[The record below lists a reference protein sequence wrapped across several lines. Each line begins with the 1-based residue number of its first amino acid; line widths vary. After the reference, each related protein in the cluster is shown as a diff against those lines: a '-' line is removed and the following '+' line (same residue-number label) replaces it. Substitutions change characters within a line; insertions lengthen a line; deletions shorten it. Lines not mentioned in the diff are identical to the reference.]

1 MVDISSASRGT
12 SSGPTTQQREWSP
25 RHLIWLLLAAGA
37 LFCLVFWAALGR
49 PPLSGMKIVAVLG
62 FTFAVLVNLSAGAL
76 ASGAVIEY
84 RYPHWSRFGVV
95 DHVFMYVAL
104 TGLAVTDAGAG
115 WWLFSSDSGGRLRW
129 IFLPIA
135 LVAIAGGALWAWP
148 ALPLALLRA
157 AGDRKAT
164 WALWPQHEPDAGEA
178 GTWRFF
184 ALLTALLGA
193 ALGVVAAVAYLGVS
207 AWLES
212 QDVPA
217 GHSMPAAIAGIHGGY
232 VALGDSY
239 SAGEGLPPFAPGT
252 AQTSCDRSVSSAYP
266 DLLIRLLRRQDHQT
280 PFSYTA
286 CSGALLNQILDPTNR
301 SGGLVPPQISGRTQ
315 PSVGLVTLTIGGN
328 NALFSNVV
336 VTCLTDGNCLHQT
349 FPPAGIAEQTA
360 KHVAPG
366 DLLNRWG
373 PATIEELG
381 HEEGVLFRT
390 LRHDFPHARIV
401 VIGYPYL
408 FPTRP
413 GPDFPFMPPMC
424 ASILNRLSV
433 QERAG
438 IRTLQDEFTDRS
450 YEEAVVSGVEFV
462 SPDAI
467 WAAHEPCGASGQ
479 YTNSVKPYLNFPN
492 PVNGG
497 SFHPNA
503 AGQQTLAALTAC
515 YLDANRQPPDP
526 FVPGQPP
533 IHTIPDRLVTPAE
546 LHMVPAPG
554 VTSVPG
560 SGQIPSC
567 HG

>member
-1 MVDISSASRGT
+1 MVDTSSARQGT
-12 SSGPTTQQREWSP
+12 SSGPITAQHEWRP
-25 RHLIWLLLAAGA
+25 RHLAWLALAAVIM
-37 LFCLVFWAALGR
+37 FCVVFWAALGR
-49 PPLSGMKIVAVLG
+49 PPLSGTKIIAVLG
-62 FTFAVLVNLSAGAL
+62 FTFVVLVNLSIGAL
-76 ASGAVIEY
+76 ASGAVIES
-84 RYPHWSRFGVV
+84 RYPKWSRFGTA
-95 DHVFMYVAL
+95 DHAFMYVAL
-104 TGLAVTDAGAG
+104 AGLAATDAGAA
-115 WWLFSSDSGGRLRW
+115 WWLFSSDSGGLLRW

-135 LVAIAGGALWAWP
+135 LGAMAGGALWAWP
-148 ALPLALLRA
+148 ALPVALRRA
-157 AGDRKAT
+157 AGDRKAA
-164 WALWPQHEPDAGEA
+164 WALWPQHEPDATPA

-184 ALLTALLGA
+184 GLLTVLLGA
-193 ALGVVAAVAYLGVS
+193 ALGVLVAVAYLGVS

-217 GHSMPAAIAGIHGGY
+217 GHPMPATIAGIHGGY

-239 SAGEGLPPFAPGT
+239 SAGSGLPPFAPGT
-252 AQTSCDRSVSSAYP
+252 AQTNCDRSQSSAYP
-266 DLLIRLLRRQDHQT
+266 DLLIKLLRARDHQA

-286 CSGALLNQILDPTNR
+286 CSGALLNQILDQTNR
-301 SGGLVPPQISGRTQ
+301 SGGVVPPQISGKVQ

-328 NALFSNVV
+328 NAQFSKVV

-349 FPPAGIAEQTA
+349 FPPPGVAEQTA
-360 KHVAPG
+360 RHIAPG

-373 PATIEELG
+373 PATIQEIG
-381 HEEGVLFRT
+381 NEEGALFRT
-390 LRHDFPHARIV
+390 LRHDFPHARII

-408 FPTRP
+408 FPTRSA
-413 GPDFPFMPPMC
+413 PDFPFMPPMC
-424 ASILNRLSV
+424 ASILNRLSAG
-433 QERAG
+433 ERAG
-438 IRTLQDEFTDRS
+438 IRTLQDEFNDRS
-450 YEEAVVSGVEFV
+450 YEEAAVSGVEFV

-467 WAAHEPCGASGQ
+467 WTGHEPCGASGQ

-503 AGQQTLAALTAC
+503 AGQQTLAALMAC

-533 IHTIPDRLVTPAE
+533 IHTIPDRLVTPAQ

-554 VTSVPG
+554 LTSVPG
-560 SGQIPSC
+560 SGEIPLC